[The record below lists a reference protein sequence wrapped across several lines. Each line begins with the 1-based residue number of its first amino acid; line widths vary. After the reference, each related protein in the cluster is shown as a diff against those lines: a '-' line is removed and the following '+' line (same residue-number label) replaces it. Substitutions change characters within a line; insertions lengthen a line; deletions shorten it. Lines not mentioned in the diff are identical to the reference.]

1 MNRITISLIFL
12 MMISMILPASA
23 IMYASGSI
31 QGSDEASGGSSDSS
45 DEGSSSDNGSS
56 DSSDEGSS
64 SDNGSSD
71 SSDDGSSSDGS
82 GSTDGNADVTTT
94 FTENNPTLSSE
105 STLSNNTANVQGGD
119 LVNSILTVHNDER
132 AAVGA
137 PPLVWSNDLASGAQT
152 WAQNLATTGEFAHD
166 PNRPSGVGE
175 NIAGFNPSLGVSA
188 PGEGQSLW
196 VDEKKDWHGGVLTAE
211 NWYPTGHYTQMIW
224 KNTQEV
230 GCGIASGSGHPF
242 DILVC
247 RYSPPGNFLG
257 QAPN

>member
-23 IMYASGSI
+23 IMYASGST

-45 DEGSSSDNGSS
+45 DEGSSSDNGST
-56 DSSDEGSS
+56 DT
-64 SDNGSSD
+64 
-71 SSDDGSSSDGS
+71 SDDGSSSDGS
-82 GSTDGNADVTTT
+82 DSTDGNADVTTT

-132 AAVGA
+132 AAVGV

>member
-23 IMYASGSI
+23 IMYASGST

-45 DEGSSSDNGSS
+45 DEGSSSDNGST

-64 SDNGSSD
+64 P
-71 SSDDGSSSDGS
+71 DGSD
-82 GSTDGNADVTTT
+82 STDGNADVTTT
-94 FTENNPTLSSE
+94 FTENSPATSSE
-105 STLSNNTANVQGGD
+105 STLSNNTGNVQGDD
-119 LVNSILTVHNDER
+119 LANSILSVHNQER
-132 AAVGA
+132 AAVGV

-196 VDEKKDWHGGVLTAE
+196 VDEKKDYQGGVLTPE
-211 NWYPTGHYTQMIW
+211 NWYPTGHYTQMVW
-224 KNTQEV
+224 KDTKEV
-230 GCGIASGSGHPF
+230 GCGTAGGEGHPYS
-242 DILVC
+242 ILVC
-247 RYSPPGNFLG
+247 RYSPSGNYMG
-257 QAPN
+257 QAPY

>member
-23 IMYASGSI
+23 IMYASGST
-31 QGSDEASGGSSDSS
+31 QGSDEASGGSTDTSD
-45 DEGSSSDNGSS
+45 DGSSSDNGST
-56 DSSDEGSS
+56 DT
-64 SDNGSSD
+64 
-71 SSDDGSSSDGS
+71 SDDGSSSDGS

-105 STLSNNTANVQGGD
+105 STLSNNTGNVQGGD

-132 AAVGA
+132 AAVGV

-211 NWYPTGHYTQMIW
+211 NWYPTGHYTQMVW
-224 KNTQEV
+224 KDTQEV
-230 GCGIASGSGHPF
+230 GCGTGSGDGHSF
-242 DILVC
+242 SILVC
-247 RYSPPGNFLG
+247 RYSPPGNFMG
-257 QAPN
+257 QAPY